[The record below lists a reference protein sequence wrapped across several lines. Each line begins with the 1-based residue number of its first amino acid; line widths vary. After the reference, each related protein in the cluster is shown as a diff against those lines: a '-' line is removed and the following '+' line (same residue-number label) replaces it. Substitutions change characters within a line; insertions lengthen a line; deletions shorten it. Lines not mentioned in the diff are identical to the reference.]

1 MKTSQ
6 RKDPRHGLNG
16 LNAVAALFRVIANA
30 LVPCPMAGRS
40 TTLCWMTLNEILCFT
55 GSGYGTNDKAPGLQL
70 PDKGYATQQ
79 RTPKASAGWSAR

>member
-1 MKTSQ
+1 
-6 RKDPRHGLNG
+6 
-16 LNAVAALFRVIANA
+16 
-30 LVPCPMAGRS
+30 MAGRS

-55 GSGYGTNDKAPGLQL
+55 CSGYGTNDKAPGLQL